1 MMIYERIYLIFKITQ
16 YSVRSPTLIYSFTL
30 YVQSE
35 LVEKGL

>member
-1 MMIYERIYLIFKITQ
+1 MMIYERIYLILKINI
-16 YSVRSPTLIYSFTL
+16 IYSFTL